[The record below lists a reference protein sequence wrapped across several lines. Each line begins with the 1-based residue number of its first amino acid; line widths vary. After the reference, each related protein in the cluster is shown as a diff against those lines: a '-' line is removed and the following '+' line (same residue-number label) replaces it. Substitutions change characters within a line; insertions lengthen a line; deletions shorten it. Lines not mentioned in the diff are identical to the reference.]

1 MKKVI
6 IILISVAFIASM
18 TNTMNAAAVAPASI
32 YVTKSSE
39 AKKIVLNFENM
50 FADKVKCTFLSQTN
64 GIIFS
69 DVIYTSERKSKKYD
83 LSKLPIGNYVV
94 EVNDLMKIEKL
105 SFSITKEGVEFAN
118 EESQIT
124 YKPTV
129 WLNEDN
135 TVDFNLLAL
144 QSDVSISISNSEEVL
159 LKEDILGENSI
170 GRRYNLSKYVGQDIT
185 VNVYHAGEGFVYTLS
200 L

>member
-1 MKKVI
+1 MKKI
-6 IILISVAFIASM
+6 IIVLFSVAFLATTI
-18 TNTMNAAAVAPASI
+18 NAASVAPTSI
-32 YVTKSSE
+32 YVSKSAE

-50 FADKVKCTFLSQTN
+50 FADKVVCTFSSAEN
-64 GIIFS
+64 GTIFS
-69 DVIYTSERKSKKYD
+69 DVIFTSERKSKKYD
-83 LSKLPIGNYVV
+83 LSKLPVGNYVV

-105 SFSITKEGVEFAN
+105 SLTITKEGVDFSD
-118 EESQIT
+118 EESEIT

-144 QSDVSISISNSEEVL
+144 SKDVKIAISNETELLLEE
-159 LKEDILGENSI
+159 EFAGESSI
-170 GRRYNLSKYVGQDIT
+170 GRRYNLNKYAGQDIT
-185 VNVYHAGEGFVYTLS
+185 VTVYHRGEDFVYTLS

>member
-6 IILISVAFIASM
+6 KILLSIAFVAITS
-18 TNTMNAAAVAPASI
+18 NTINGATVAPTSI
-32 YVTKSSE
+32 YVSKADE

-50 FADKVKCTFLSQTN
+50 FADKVTCTFSSLDN
-64 GIIFS
+64 GSIFS
-69 DVIYTSERKSKKYD
+69 DIIYTSERKSKKYD
-83 LSKLPIGNYVV
+83 LSKLPLGNYVV

-105 SFSITKEGVEFAN
+105 SLTITKEGVEFSN

-144 QSDVSISISNSEEVL
+144 SKDVKIFISNGDEVI
-159 LKEDILGENSI
+159 LKEEISGESSV
-170 GRRYNLSKYVGQDIT
+170 GRRYNLNKYDGQDIT
-185 VNVYHAGEGFVYTLS
+185 VNVYHAGEDFTYTLS